1 MQVPL
6 IQISKEHGTSLHAW
20 REFDLENVLC
30 TVSACRMKKKREHL
44 VPFAKQVGKH
54 FTDLKEFSTREMI
67 FPSSHTKTEASAMS
81 VAQ

>member
-30 TVSACRMKKKREHL
+30 TVSACRMKKKERT
-44 VPFAKQVGKH
+44 PCSFAKQVGKH
-54 FTDLKEFSTREMI
+54 FTDLKEFSTRDDFFFVVYEN
-67 FPSSHTKTEASAMS
+67 PKY
-81 VAQ
+81 Q